1 MKTKILNFFFV
12 VIMIGC
18 QISVQAQMFVS
29 ADTLKNIPVFV
40 KQELELK
47 LH

>member
-1 MKTKILNFFFV
+1 
-12 VIMIGC
+12 MIGC

-29 ADTLKNIPVFV
+29 ADSYVYAKISRFV

-47 LH
+47 LQLVIFI